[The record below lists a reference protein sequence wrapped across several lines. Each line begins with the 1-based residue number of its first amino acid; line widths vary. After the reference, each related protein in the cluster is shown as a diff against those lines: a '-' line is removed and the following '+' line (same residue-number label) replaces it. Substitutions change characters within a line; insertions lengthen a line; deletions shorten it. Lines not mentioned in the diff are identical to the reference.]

1 MDYVILVNVLEP
13 GCYLLYYTLCPV
25 LWQHFNL
32 VDAQVVHEVAS
43 FRQFGHDV
51 CVLTLSEGL
60 DQRDYVLA
68 VLTLDHGVD
77 FADVILFFQ
86 LAVL

>member
-1 MDYVILVNVLEP
+1 M
-13 GCYLLYYTLCPV
+13 
-25 LWQHFNL
+25 
-32 VDAQVVHEVAS
+32 DAQEVHEVAS
-43 FRQFGHDV
+43 FRQFGDHV
-51 CVLTLSEGL
+51 RELTLSEGL

-77 FADVILFFQ
+77 FGNVILFFQ

>member
-1 MDYVILVNVLEP
+1 M
-13 GCYLLYYTLCPV
+13 
-25 LWQHFNL
+25 
-32 VDAQVVHEVAS
+32 DAQIVHEVAS
-43 FRQFGHDV
+43 FRQFRNNV
-51 CVLTLSEGL
+51 CMLTLSEGL

-77 FADVILFFQ
+77 FGNMILFFQ